1 MNKFHKHLLL
11 LFVAGAITFS
21 CDGIEDSLVN
31 TQLEENPLPPAAEYS
46 SGSADFSKY
55 VAVGNS
61 LTAGFMD
68 GALYTAGQNNSIPAI
83 LSAQFQA
90 AGGVAINQ
98 PDVNSANGFN
108 SSLSDVANGIIL
120 GRTELDTDIPGP
132 VPTAGQFPIPAF
144 TGSKSAITNFGVP
157 GIRVADLFSSDLA
170 GNAALGLY
178 YSRFASNPGSSTI
191 IADATA
197 ASPTFFSLWIGN
209 NDVLQYALSGGIS
222 ETLITSQGDF
232 QTNFGNALGALA
244 QTGAKGVVVN
254 IPPIVVLP
262 FFRAIPWNVIAVDE
276 TTAGQLNAGLAS
288 VNGAINGCASPL
300 VGLID
305 AEDAARRNVSYAA
318 GPNPILVID
327 EELTDLGPCFDA
339 LQGAG
344 QIDAQAR
351 AQLVPYEQSRPL
363 VAGELVL
370 LTAGAVLNTSFGG
383 DATKPIG
390 VVVPLGFNTDGSLEG
405 DKYYLTQAEQVN
417 IVTARATFN
426 GVIDGVIAA
435 TNNMLGANNIA
446 LVDIHPKLADLF
458 GLDVTTATQLALSA
472 NARNATF
479 ADGELGLRVSG
490 STTVLMPTFG
500 PDGVFSTDAV
510 HPNARGYAL
519 ISNEIITTI
528 ETAFG
533 ASLPRASVLSYPS
546 IVIAQ

>member
-1 MNKFHKHLLL
+1 MNKFHKYILL

-21 CDGIEDSLVN
+21 CDGIEDSLVS
-31 TQLEENPLPPAAEYS
+31 TELEENPLPPTPEYS

-108 SSLSDVANGIIL
+108 SSLSDVGNGLIF

-132 VPTAGQFPIPAF
+132 VPTTGEFPIPDF
-144 TGSKSAITNFGVP
+144 TGSRSEITNFGVP
-157 GIRVADLFSSDLA
+157 GIRVADLFSTDLA

-178 YSRFASNPGSSTI
+178 YSRFASSPGSSTI
-191 IADATA
+191 IADAAA

-222 ETLITSQGDF
+222 EALITSQGDF
-232 QTNFGNALGALA
+232 QNDFGNALGALV

-262 FFRAIPWNVIAVDE
+262 FFRAVPWNVIALDE
-276 TTAGQLNAGLAS
+276 ATAGQLNAGLSS
-288 VNGAINGCASPL
+288 VNDAINACASPL

-305 AEDAARRNVSYAA
+305 EEDAARRNINYSV
-318 GPNPILVID
+318 GPNPILAID

-351 AQLVPYEQSRPL
+351 AQLVPYEQSRPMA
-363 VAGELVL
+363 AGELVL
-370 LTAGAVLNTSFGG
+370 LTAGAVLNTPFG
-383 DATKPIG
+383 DDPAKPIG
-390 VVVPLGFNTDGSLEG
+390 VVIPLGFNADGSLEG
-405 DKYYLTQAEQVN
+405 DKFYLTQAEQAN

-426 GVIDGVIAA
+426 AVIDGVIAA
-435 TNNMLGANNIA
+435 TNDNIGATNVVLA
-446 LVDIHPKLADLF
+446 DLHPTLADLF
-458 GLDVTTATQLALSA
+458 GLDVATATQLALSTDSRDA
-472 NARNATF
+472 MF
-479 ADGELGLRVSG
+479 ADGELGLSVSG
-490 STTVLMPTFG
+490 VTLMPTFG

-510 HPNARGYAL
+510 HPNPRGYAL

-533 ASLPRASVLSYPS
+533 ASLPRATVLNYPS
-546 IVIAQ
+546 VVIAQ

>member
-1 MNKFHKHLLL
+1 MNKFHKYIL
-11 LFVAGAITFS
+11 LFIVAGAITFS
-21 CDGIEDSLVN
+21 CDGIEDSLVS
-31 TQLEENPLPPAAEYS
+31 TQLEENPLPPAPEYS

-98 PDVNSANGFN
+98 PNVNSVNGFN
-108 SSLSDVANGIIL
+108 SALSDVANGIIF

-132 VPTAGQFPIPAF
+132 VPTAGEFPIPAF
-144 TGSKSAITNFGVP
+144 TGTKSEITNFGVP
-157 GIRVADLFSSDLA
+157 GIRVADLFSNDLA

-191 IADATA
+191 IADAVA

-232 QTNFGNALGALA
+232 QTDFGNALGALA

-262 FFRAIPWNVIAVDE
+262 FFRAVSWNVIALDE
-276 TTAGQLNAGLAS
+276 ATAGQLNAGLSS
-288 VNGAINGCASPL
+288 VNDAINACASPL

-305 AEDAARRNVSYAA
+305 EEDAARRNVNYSA

-339 LQGAG
+339 LVVAQ
-344 QIDAQAR
+344 QIDAQSR
-351 AQLVPYEQSRPL
+351 AQLVPYEQSRPM

-370 LTAGAVLNTSFGG
+370 LTAGAVLNTPFG
-383 DATKPIG
+383 DDPTKPIG
-390 VVVPLGFNTDGSLEG
+390 VVIPLGFNADGSLEG
-405 DKYYLTQAEQVN
+405 DKYYLTLEEQAN

-426 GVIDGVIAA
+426 AVIDGVITA
-435 TNNMLGANNIA
+435 TNNNLGATNVVLA
-446 LVDIHPKLADLF
+446 DLHPTLADLF
-458 GLDVTTATQLALSA
+458 GLDVATATQLALSS
-472 NARNATF
+472 NAQDAMF
-479 ADGELGLRVSG
+479 ADGELGLSVSG
-490 STTVLMPTFG
+490 TTLMPTFG

-533 ASLPRASVLSYPS
+533 ASLPRATVLNYPS